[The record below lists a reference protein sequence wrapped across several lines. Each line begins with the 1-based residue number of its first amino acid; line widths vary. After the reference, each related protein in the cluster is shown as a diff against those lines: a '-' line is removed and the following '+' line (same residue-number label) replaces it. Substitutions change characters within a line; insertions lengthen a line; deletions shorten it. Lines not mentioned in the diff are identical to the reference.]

1 MSIVPADT
9 GGMVCSSV
17 PDVTNKAPPDVT
29 APDVSNLEA
38 VLQDSLNLKSKVTSD
53 LATKTYSTGESVS
66 VVSTVHDTTVHDLKV
81 PPDVTVLSNT
91 TVITSASVVTVSSQV
106 QYNKDPDEDLNV
118 PPDVAASVSAVPD
131 AAPPEAALQDVSCP
145 VSISEL

>member
-38 VLQDSLNLKSKVTSD
+38 VLQDALNLKSKVTSD

-66 VVSTVHDTTVHDLKV
+66 VVSTVHDTIVPDDLTVPDTDV
-81 PPDVTVLSNT
+81 PDVSTLR
-91 TVITSASVVTVSSQV
+91 
-106 QYNKDPDEDLNV
+106 
-118 PPDVAASVSAVPD
+118 
-131 AAPPEAALQDVSCP
+131 AALQDVSCST
-145 VSISEL
+145 SIMEI